1 MFHGFIE
8 EFPKKDI
15 IVTKEWVIDAG
26 SRAIDEMKSPA
37 KFIQET

>member
-15 IVTKEWVIDAG
+15 LMMKEQVIDAG
-26 SRAIDEMKSPA
+26 SRAIDEIKSA
-37 KFIQET
+37 VQFI